1 MAKLNEMAADTINED
16 GTTTAGISAQT
27 FNFYLQAIKQFCRW
41 AVKDRRIVESP
52 VSHLQGLNVR
62 TDRRHDRRALTL
74 DELRELLKHVATEVP
89 RFGISGFSRALVY
102 RVAVETGLRVGEL
115 RSLTRGSL
123 CLAGN
128 APSIT
133 VAASYS
139 KRRRQDTLPL
149 RLETAATLR
158 KHLRGKSDAEPVF
171 ELPDKPAKM
180 FRADLEAARLAW
192 IEDGKAPAEKKRRTK
207 STFLCYADEAGRVAD
222 FHALRHTFISNL
234 ARGGVHPKL
243 AQDLARHSDVNLTLS
258 RYSHTE
264 LEEQASAVASL
275 PSLDTTSCSAK
286 SSGIGASCS
295 GEPDEAVLHQC
306 LRTFEQLQ
314 STSVDSSGLN
324 MGQLGRAQLL
334 AVLEDVL
341 HLAGL
346 TQQPP
351 NGLEPLTCGLQNR
364 CSAN

>member
-1 MAKLNEMAADTINED
+1 
-16 GTTTAGISAQT
+16 
-27 FNFYLQAIKQFCRW
+27 
-41 AVKDRRIVESP
+41 
-52 VSHLQGLNVR
+52 
-62 TDRRHDRRALTL
+62 
-74 DELRELLKHVATEVP
+74 
-89 RFGISGFSRALVY
+89 
-102 RVAVETGLRVGEL
+102 
-115 RSLTRGSL
+115 
-123 CLAGN
+123 
-128 APSIT
+128 
-133 VAASYS
+133 
-139 KRRRQDTLPL
+139 
-149 RLETAATLR
+149 
-158 KHLRGKSDAEPVF
+158 
-171 ELPDKPAKM
+171 
-180 FRADLEAARLAW
+180 LAW
-192 IEDGKAPAEKKRRTK
+192 IEEGKTPAEKKRRTK

-222 FHALRHTFISNL
+222 FDALRHTFISNL

-275 PSLDTTSCSAK
+275 PSLDTASCSAT

-295 GEPDEAVLHQC
+295 GEPDEAVLHEC

-324 MGQLGRAQLL
+324 MGQLDRAQLL

-341 HLAGL
+341 DLAGL